1 MFWCRSSRLTGVF
14 IITLLCGLVL
24 SGCKKEPEQLE
35 PSTSDTNII
44 SSNQVSEAPSEV
56 SQIGEVSNSE
66 KNLPSQSEQKPES
79 ENQVP
84 ETEVADSET
93 KGPAS
98 EEQLI
103 AERAEIEEL
112 FLRGIMAYKGD
123 GEPKDN
129 LISFAK
135 ALHLK
140 NSGEK
145 IRLLVRIQRRIGNFV
160 EARNV
165 ETELIIK

>member
-1 MFWCRSSRLTGVF
+1 M
-14 IITLLCGLVL
+14 
-24 SGCKKEPEQLE
+24 E

-56 SQIGEVSNSE
+56 SQIGEVSNSEKSLDSE

-103 AERAEIEEL
+103 AERMVSMSRLVWGHWGHRSQIIVSVL
-112 FLRGIMAYKGD
+112 DTGD
-123 GEPKDN
+123 GHI
-129 LISFAK
+129 LTRTYSIHIIWYGTVCAK
-135 ALHLK
+135 MTSGKRKLH
-140 NSGEK
+140 
-145 IRLLVRIQRRIGNFV
+145 Q
-160 EARNV
+160 
-165 ETELIIK
+165 

>member
-103 AERAEIEEL
+103 AEAINWSNPQL
-112 FLRGIMAYKGD
+112 ARGPRKRSGR
-123 GEPKDN
+123 EW
-129 LISFAK
+129 
-135 ALHLK
+135 
-140 NSGEK
+140 GEK
-145 IRLLVRIQRRIGNFV
+145 FLLVQYRSSV
-160 EARNV
+160 P
-165 ETELIIK
+165 KS